1 MGCNQ
6 IHEKIR
12 ESNKNKKVQRF
23 FLQGSC
29 WRPFYGWLWKKRRRN
44 LWWLFWRRR
53 AFWWRRLFRKM
64 VKNKNSSLFTKKM
77 NQLRKMNC
85 PRCSTLLLKKTMRK
99 IKHESGAVLDVCD
112 NCGGMWLDENEVKL
126 LYNFSKTKK
135 VK

>member
-1 MGCNQ
+1 
-6 IHEKIR
+6 
-12 ESNKNKKVQRF
+12 
-23 FLQGSC
+23 
-29 WRPFYGWLWKKRRRN
+29 
-44 LWWLFWRRR
+44 
-53 AFWWRRLFRKM
+53 M